1 MIIEM
6 MGLEE
11 PKLTKKQK
19 LRREVEQLKRSLDY
33 TNDEL
38 KNEIERGNDLCK
50 IIYKLVHGYGPEGE
64 PLEMHKITRIT
75 HITSNIERVIRQN
88 R

>member
-1 MIIEM
+1 MVINL
-6 MGLEE
+6 MGREE

-19 LRREVEQLKRSLDY
+19 LKREIEQLKGALDY

-64 PLEMHKITRIT
+64 PLEMHEIACIARIT
-75 HITSNIERVIRQN
+75 KNIER
-88 R
+88 